1 MPFLREIFIHIQ
13 VPNKES
19 FYECQDLMDQSRE
32 LGWKLEV
39 MSYERTGNGDDDC
52 ARYYKAAADLT
63 NMECRGRRMQLGY
76 QIFFLK
82 KKKRLPMKSMT
93 LATSCHSVWLVANL
107 RRPAFNQH
115 RMSPLP
121 FENHS
126 LNNKC
131 ATINFSKTFTR
142 YKRSL
147 SSVYMVLWI
156 CITISY
162 LTVGCGPVRSLT

>member
-39 MSYERTGNGDDDC
+39 MSYERTGNGDDDY

-76 QIFFLK
+76 QNFF
-82 KKKRLPMKSMT
+82 
-93 LATSCHSVWLVANL
+93 
-107 RRPAFNQH
+107 
-115 RMSPLP
+115 
-121 FENHS
+121 
-126 LNNKC
+126 
-131 ATINFSKTFTR
+131 
-142 YKRSL
+142 
-147 SSVYMVLWI
+147 
-156 CITISY
+156 
-162 LTVGCGPVRSLT
+162 